1 MSKENK
7 KNDQSVSNENI
18 SLNDDR
24 RVKVLSPGALV
35 AKRFF
40 RNRTSVVGLAV
51 LIFMFLFSF
60 VGGLISPYDEDQLFY
75 RNEYHNKTY
84 AGVVENTEFR
94 YATAEGQTFDT
105 VVQAQM
111 ILALQKGNEAF
122 SYRDINYTVTTEG
135 EDFVSVSLEDGTMIG
150 IAYKDI
156 ISSSNEGT
164 SLPFTLQYDAL
175 KAFTNG
181 ETSFTHDGE
190 AYSIDEGGVVFCGDT
205 EVAYISRYLVNP
217 VMSDVF
223 LSRDFKEKLTESI
236 MNGEEEFYFTDAS
249 GVESEY
255 TVTYLAAS
263 NTWEVLQSTE
273 TRVFDTYSP
282 PSKEH

>member
-7 KNDQSVSNENI
+7 KKDQSVSTENV

-75 RNEYHNKTY
+75 RDEYLNKTY
-84 AGVVENTEFR
+84 AGVVENDEFR
-94 YATAEGQTFDT
+94 YATADGQSFDS
-105 VVQAQM
+105 VIQAQM
-111 ILALQKGNEAF
+111 ILALQKGNDF
-122 SYRDINYTVTTEG
+122 FTYRNVNYTVTTEG
-135 EDFVSVSLEDGTMIG
+135 EDFISVSLEDGTMIG

-164 SLPFTLQYDAL
+164 SLPFAMQYDVL
-175 KAFTNG
+175 KAYTNG
-181 ETSFTHDGE
+181 ETSFTHDGA
-190 AYSIDEGGVVFCGDT
+190 AYTIDAGGVVYCGDR
-205 EVAYISRYLVNP
+205 EVAYISR
-217 VMSDVF
+217 
-223 LSRDFKEKLTESI
+223 
-236 MNGEEEFYFTDAS
+236 
-249 GVESEY
+249 
-255 TVTYLAAS
+255 
-263 NTWEVLQSTE
+263 
-273 TRVFDTYSP
+273 
-282 PSKEH
+282 